1 MDLSDQELIAATRQR
16 QSIGAHLVCLDRDGM
31 AGLARWLAG
40 EEEGV
45 TKPSRSLA
53 ADTRADPGHDPLSI
67 PLSARWHFHAP
78 EVPREHPDRLVA
90 LRDGV
95 PQATYPELIRDLM
108 GRGVGIAVS
117 GGKQGHVAAAMI
129 GWTLRQ
135 VGLDPTLLLR
145 SGGPQLGSRTQLG
158 RGRHAVV
165 DVTETIDSV
174 LDGPPG
180 PAVAVLLDLT
190 RRVDSGV
197 LGRVVECVGPA
208 GYVLAGMRDPSVPLA
223 TSVEATRFE
232 TMSLERGSTWWGTD
246 LREDRGRFRF
256 RAFHRGRFAAE
267 IHLRLPGRSS
277 VLSALATV
285 AVCERIEVPTRE
297 IKQALEEF
305 AGVSRG
311 FESRGSYRGVTLVD
325 DDSVE
330 ALDVAEAVNL
340 ARVVHGRRRLWVIFA
355 PAGPPRVDTALAL
368 AYADHVMIVQAA
380 VDAVDWTGM
389 LEEAGVVARHVA
401 SLDEALADLDR
412 HLEPGDVLLTLGAG
426 EVGTIA
432 DAFLRRLP
440 HDRQGR

>member
-1 MDLSDQELIAATRQR
+1 MDLSAQELIAANRQG
-16 QSIGAHLVCLDRDGM
+16 QPIGAHLVRLDRDGM

-40 EEEGV
+40 DEPGV
-45 TKPSRSLA
+45 TTPSRSLA
-53 ADTRADPGHDPLSI
+53 ADTRADPGHDPVSI
-67 PLSARWHFHAP
+67 PRSGRWLFHAP
-78 EVPREHPDRLVA
+78 EVPRDHPDRLIA
-90 LRDGV
+90 FRDGV
-95 PQATYPELIRDLM
+95 PQATYSEVVRDLLC
-108 GRGVGIAVS
+108 RGVGIAVA

-129 GWTLRQ
+129 GWTLSQ
-135 VGLDPTLLLR
+135 VGLDPTMFLR
-145 SGGPQLGSRTQLG
+145 GGVPQLGSRTQPG
-158 RGRHAVV
+158 RGRHVVV
-165 DVTETIDSV
+165 DVTKTIDSV

-180 PAVAVLLDLT
+180 PAVAVLLDVAQRLG
-190 RRVDSGV
+190 SGF

-208 GYVLAGMRDPSVPLA
+208 GYVLASAIDTAVPLA
-223 TSVEATRFE
+223 TSGETTRFE

-256 RAFHRGRFAAE
+256 RVFHRGRFAAE
-267 IHLRLPGRSS
+267 IQLRLPGRSN

-297 IKQALEEF
+297 VKQALEEF

-340 ARVVHGRRRLWVIFA
+340 ARTVHGNRRLWVIFA
-355 PAGPPRVDTALAL
+355 PAGPPRVETVFALS
-368 AYADHVMIVQAA
+368 YADHVLIVQAA
-380 VDAVDWTGM
+380 VDATDWAGM
-389 LEEAGVVARHVA
+389 LVGAGVDARHVA
-401 SLDEALADLDR
+401 NLDEVIAELDR

-426 EVGTIA
+426 DVGTIA

-440 HDRQGR
+440 RDRQGR